1 MKERFTEEIAYALA
15 REPKDQTIAEIYRSL
30 DVVEQMFYRRKKRF
44 DSMGFAEVRQLKQLE
59 EGNAKP
65 KRLVADLSF
74 EIAIL
79 QEMLRRIV

>member
-1 MKERFTEEIAYALA
+1 
-15 REPKDQTIAEIYRSL
+15 
-30 DVVEQMFYRRKKRF
+30 MFHRRKKKF
-44 DSMGFAEVRQLKQLE
+44 GAMGVAEVRQLKQLK

-79 QEMLRRIV
+79 QELLRRIV

>member
-1 MKERFTEEIAYALA
+1 
-15 REPKDQTIAEIYRSL
+15 
-30 DVVEQMFYRRKKRF
+30 
-44 DSMGFAEVRQLKQLE
+44 MGVAEVRQPKQLE

-65 KRLVADLSF
+65 NRFVADLSF

>member
-1 MKERFTEEIAYALA
+1 
-15 REPKDQTIAEIYRSL
+15 
-30 DVVEQMFYRRKKRF
+30 MFYRRKKKF
-44 DSMGFAEVRQLKQLE
+44 GSMGVAGVCRMQQLE
-59 EGNAKP
+59 EENAKP